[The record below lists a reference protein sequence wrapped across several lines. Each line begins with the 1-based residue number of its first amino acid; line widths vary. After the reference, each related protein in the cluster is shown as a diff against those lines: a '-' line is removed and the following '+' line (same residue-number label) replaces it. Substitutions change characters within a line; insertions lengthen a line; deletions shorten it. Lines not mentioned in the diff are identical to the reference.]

1 MRTECTRTKHG
12 FHGLGRRSV
21 EGVFDGGEI
30 TSDGG
35 GVVLREVEQ
44 RTRMPE
50 RLGECF
56 EDHCSAARIAHPRF
70 PPRRL
75 RITLSGTRQ
84 RWRTVM
90 PSRVL
95 ATGRADSPGERMAGR
110 RQL

>member
-35 GVVLREVEQ
+35 GVVLCEVEQ
-44 RTRMPE
+44 RTRMLE

-56 EDHCSAARIAHPRF
+56 EDHRSAARIEHPLS
-70 PPRRL
+70 RL
-75 RITLSGTRQ
+75 IKQ
-84 RWRTVM
+84 
-90 PSRVL
+90 RVL
-95 ATGRADSPGERMAGR
+95 GVCLGYDDLVDHDELCRAGC
-110 RQL
+110 